1 MSETHDLLPIGWDLD
16 VPDGVRATLL
26 DLGIACNEAALALN
40 QAHLLYR
47 WSVHGCEAAEAAEA
61 YGEVSN
67 HRRQYARQWF
77 DCTISYV
84 DQLTAVYTATAA
96 TFAGYAARLGAT
108 LAARGRLPAELPDPA
123 PIRPSHVLGEPDTHV
138 PLVQLRPAGTGGG
151 PIVTHNAELVA
162 QHERVMEMVDV
173 AVESHPIHVYDDPAR
188 VADRPAESVGLS
200 VDLADALHG
209 YAAACVWGIGLATR
223 TGVAGTGAGAGVA
236 GRRPVENHDQ
246 LTG

>member
-40 QAHLLYR
+40 QAYLLYR

-61 YGEVSN
+61 CGEVTN

-77 DCTISYV
+77 DCTVSYV

-108 LAARGRLPAELPDPA
+108 LAARGRLPAELPGPV
-123 PIRPSHVLGEPDTHV
+123 PVLPSHVLGEPDTHV
-138 PLVQLRPAGTGGG
+138 PLVQLRPAGTGGSS
-151 PIVTHNAELVA
+151 IITHNAELAA
-162 QHERVMEMVDV
+162 QRRRVMEMIGV

-223 TGVAGTGAGAGVA
+223 TGGRPEQGPAPAA
-236 GRRPVENHDQ
+236 GRPAENHDQ